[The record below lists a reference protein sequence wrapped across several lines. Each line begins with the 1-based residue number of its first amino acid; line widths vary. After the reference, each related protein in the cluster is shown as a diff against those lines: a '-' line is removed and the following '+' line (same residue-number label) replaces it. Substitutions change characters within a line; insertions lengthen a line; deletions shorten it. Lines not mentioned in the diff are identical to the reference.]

1 MGLLVIVILAI
12 IMMSFVTFSGISYL
26 RLEPYTIMR
35 YEKEVEGGFL
45 QLVTGYY
52 AYKSM
57 YGINLSGTD
66 WNTKLD
72 NINIKIPNNIETSTW
87 SYSNVSGKQYFCLT
101 GTLNNNIY
109 NASVNYANRST
120 DNVYIN
126 NACGAT
132 TSTTT
137 LTRPTSSTV
146 TFSITY
152 WITK

>member
-26 RLEPYTIMR
+26 RLDPYTTIR

-45 QLVTGYY
+45 QLITGFY

-57 YGINLSGTD
+57 YGITLSSNN
-66 WNTKLD
+66 WENKLD
-72 NINIKIPNNIETSTW
+72 NINIKIPKNIETSNW
-87 SYSNVSGKQYFCLT
+87 SYYNSLGKQYFCLT
-101 GTLNNNIY
+101 GTLNNNVY
-109 NASVNYANRST
+109 KASVNYANRST

-126 NACGAT
+126 NACGAI
-132 TSTTT
+132 TTT
-137 LTRPTSSTV
+137 TALTKPTSSTT